1 MVGVTRLTSEPGH
14 GGFDRSTWLPE
25 NLAPIVVH
33 DPARVVPRCSMRGD
47 EAPLRL
53 AKRTIPTP
61 GSFLAVSDEGDR
73 TDTATVLF
81 TDLAGSTELRSRLG
95 EEAADVLRHVHD
107 RLVSTAIEA
116 NRGTVV
122 KHLGD
127 GMMATFTGAADGLAG
142 AVAVQQAIDEHNRNA
157 ANEQL
162 MVRIGVSVGDV
173 SFEGD
178 DCFGLPVVEA
188 QRLEA
193 TAEPGQIRC
202 TDLVQLMSRGRG
214 GHTFIPIGDLELKG
228 IEGRVA
234 ALEVG
239 WAPVAAAPRPSKLPR
254 VLTTEGSFEF
264 AGRDQEFETL
274 LSAWKTA
281 VTGVPGVVLVS
292 GEPGIG
298 KTRLVS
304 ELARRAMEDDVVV
317 MAGRCDEHV
326 HVAYRPFVDA
336 LAQVCRD
343 LAGRPAVDVL
353 GPRAG
358 ELRRLLPDLDTVLTE
373 VPETIAGDPEFERFQ
388 VLDAIAGAVATIS
401 TEVPVLLVLDDLHW
415 AEGPT
420 LAALRHLVEVCS
432 DSPLLVVGTY
442 RDTDLD
448 RSHPLSAMLAD
459 FRRRDSVSR
468 LDLVGLNAGGVEA
481 FLERAAGHTLDEAG
495 AALAAAVHSETAG
508 NPFFVGEVLRH
519 LAESGAIVQR
529 DGVWTSDLGL
539 DQVGIP
545 EGIREV
551 VGRRLNRLS
560 DDAGRVLAAAAIVG
574 HEFEVDVVTQLV
586 DVDIDSVLDALDEA
600 AAANLVLDD
609 GVDHYRFAH
618 ALVRTTLE
626 EELSTTRRARL
637 HRKAALA
644 LEDLHAGHLDDIA
657 PQLAHHW
664 AETADPD
671 PTTAI
676 RWAVVAGLRNL
687 AQAAPDDALRWFE
700 SGFDLLDPDDPDPAT
715 RAELL
720 VCRAE
725 ARMQLGDAA
734 FEDDLLGGARA
745 ALTVGDASLAARALM
760 INPRTAWTRGVPVDT
775 DRLAIIDAAQTLVDG
790 DDHLTRLQLLL
801 AKAEQELFAGDD
813 EGRMAAID
821 EAIRIIDSHDVPLD
835 WLGRAIGHLGMLI
848 PPTHRR
854 RADIRDVVEAA
865 RVRIEAAGDT
875 AAGLM
880 NGFGRCTTA
889 ITDHDRAA
897 YDRSRDELRA
907 ARAMVSGQLPTSIES
922 MLQILEIIDGQ
933 MFGRLDAMDA
943 AADRLVEVS
952 TAQTD
957 DSAESYRSLTG
968 FSTARE
974 RGTLPE
980 LLPILEALHS
990 DVAPGPAA
998 AIKAS
1003 GLALA
1008 GATDLALAELERF
1021 RPFDDVADD
1030 PGYFITVCCFADAA
1044 SVLNHAEAAR
1054 ELLPLLD
1061 GLEEAEVTQ
1070 MVTGCF
1076 APGAV
1081 TWWIARLHAAAG
1093 HPTEAEDL
1101 FVRAHQTHD
1110 TFGATAHQARA
1121 RVDHAEF
1128 CLDQDRPDDAR
1139 RLASEALDLV
1149 GDGELVDTRNR
1160 AERVLTRA
1168 RLIWPV
1174 DPDEPGPA
1182 GADMSPPAPARPG
1195 PARPT
1200 MRPDPDPLSPTRTPW
1215 PRRPGRA
1222 IGARGRSRSAPT
1234 P

>member
-1 MVGVTRLTSEPGH
+1 M
-14 GGFDRSTWLPE
+14 
-25 NLAPIVVH
+25 
-33 DPARVVPRCSMRGD
+33 D
-47 EAPLRL
+47 E
-53 AKRTIPTP
+53 
-61 GSFLAVSDEGDR
+61 R

-95 EEAADVLRHVHD
+95 EEAADALRHVHD
-107 RLVSTAIEA
+107 RLVRTAIEA
-116 NRGTVV
+116 NRGAVV

-142 AVAVQQAIDEHNRNA
+142 AVAVQQAIDEHNRGA

-193 TAEPGQIRC
+193 SADAGQIRC

-214 GHTFIPIGDLELKG
+214 GHTFVPIGDLELKG
-228 IEGRVA
+228 IDGTVA
-234 ALEVG
+234 ALEVA
-239 WAPVAAAPRPSKLPR
+239 WTPVAATPRSSTLPR

-274 LSAWKTA
+274 LSAWKNA
-281 VTGVPGVVLVS
+281 VTGVPGVVLIS

-317 MAGRCDEHV
+317 LAGRCDEHV

-343 LAGRPAVDVL
+343 HAGRPAVEVL

-358 ELRRLLPDLDTVLTE
+358 ELRRLLPDLDTVLAE
-373 VPETIAGDPEFERFQ
+373 VPETITGDPEFERFQ
-388 VLDAIAGAVATIS
+388 VLDAIAGAVTTIAA
-401 TEVPVLLVLDDLHW
+401 EAPVLLVLDDLHW

-420 LAALRHLVEVCS
+420 LAALRHLVEVCH

-495 AALAAAVHSETAG
+495 AALAAAVHQETAG

-574 HEFEVDVVTQLV
+574 HEFEVDVVTQLIDL
-586 DVDIDSVLDALDEA
+586 DVDSVLDALDEA
-600 AAANLVLDD
+600 AVANLVLDD
-609 GVDHYRFAH
+609 GVDQYRFAH

-664 AETADPD
+664 AETADPN

-700 SGFDLLDPDDPDPAT
+700 SGFDLLDPDEPDPST

-725 ARMQLGDAA
+725 ARMQLGDAG
-734 FEDDLLGGARA
+734 FEEDLLAGART

-760 INPRTAWTRGVPVDT
+760 INSRTAWTRGVPVDT
-775 DRLAIIDAAQTLVDG
+775 DRVEIIESAQALVGD

-801 AKAEQELFAGDD
+801 AKAEQLLFAGDD
-813 EGRMAAID
+813 DGRMAAVD
-821 EAIRIIDSHDVPLD
+821 EAIEIIDAQDLPPN
-835 WLGRAIGHLGMLI
+835 WLGRAIGSLGMLI

-854 RADIRDVVEAA
+854 RAGIRDVVEAA
-865 RVRIEAAGDT
+865 RVRIEDTGDT
-875 AAGLM
+875 ATRLM
-880 NGFGRCTTA
+880 NSFQRCHSA
-889 ITDHDRAA
+889 IVDNDRSA
-897 YDRSRDELRA
+897 YDRFRTEIATVRGV
-907 ARAMVSGQLPTSIES
+907 VSGKLPTSIES
-922 MLQILEIIDGQ
+922 MLQILEVINGQ
-933 MFGRLDAMDA
+933 LFGGLDAMDA

-974 RGTLPE
+974 RGVLPE
-980 LLPILEALHS
+980 LLPVLEALHS
-990 DVAPGPAA
+990 DVAPGPTAA
-998 AIKAS
+998 LKTS

-1008 GATDLALAELERF
+1008 GATDLALAELERH
-1021 RPFDDVADD
+1021 RPFDDIADD
-1030 PGYFITVCCFADAA
+1030 PGYFITVCAFADAA
-1044 SVLNHAEAAR
+1044 AVLNHAEAAR
-1054 ELLPLLD
+1054 DLLPLL
-1061 GLEEAEVTQ
+1061 EVLDEVEVAQ
-1070 MVTGCF
+1070 MVTGCY

-1081 TWWIARLHAAAG
+1081 AWWIARLHATAG
-1093 HPTEAEDL
+1093 DPIRAEEC
-1101 FVRAHQTHD
+1101 FGRAHETHD

-1128 CLDQDRPDDAR
+1128 CLDQGRPDDAR
-1139 RLASEALDLV
+1139 RLATEALDLV
-1149 GDGELVDTRNR
+1149 ADGELADTRNR
-1160 AERVLTRA
+1160 AEQVLARA
-1168 RLIWPV
+1168 
-1174 DPDEPGPA
+1174 
-1182 GADMSPPAPARPG
+1182 
-1195 PARPT
+1195 
-1200 MRPDPDPLSPTRTPW
+1200 
-1215 PRRPGRA
+1215 
-1222 IGARGRSRSAPT
+1222 
-1234 P
+1234 